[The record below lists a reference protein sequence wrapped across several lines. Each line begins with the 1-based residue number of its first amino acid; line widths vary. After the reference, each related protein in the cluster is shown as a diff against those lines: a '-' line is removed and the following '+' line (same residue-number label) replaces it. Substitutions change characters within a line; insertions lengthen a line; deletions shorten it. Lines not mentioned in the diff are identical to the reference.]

1 MTAPIQPTGVP
12 LPRSELLPELA
23 APTGKATDTE
33 SFRNILVDGL
43 GEIQRMQDEADTA
56 VQQLMVGSRSNTAE
70 VLTAVKKT
78 ELAFQLMM
86 QVRNKL
92 VEAFQQIENLRI

>member
-1 MTAPIQPTGVP
+1 
-12 LPRSELLPELA
+12 
-23 APTGKATDTE
+23 
-33 SFRNILVDGL
+33 
-43 GEIQRMQDEADTA
+43 MQDEADTA